1 MSDVVALFVVLLI
14 FYSIAAVRP
23 QTFPSSVAGLLLGR
37 ALPLLRLRELLASAA
52 GLTGRAC
59 AVDLPHGDVA
69 GREGGAAR
77 AGRPGGG
84 RVRRRRWRS
93 DGQRRHHIIVES
105 SRLSARGAAGGCCR
119 ALLRPAARWGGGGRA
134 GERVRRPRVA
144 PRRQNE
150 RRLVSEMALE
160 LLVDA
165 ALCVPWARG
174 RSFTA
179 EHSQGKEG
187 AFSARGLPRAS
198 HARNLAW
205 RTRSGH
211 SDGNQWGRR
220 ATCLGRCSPKKAH
233 VLRALLI
240 VSPSQAPSRWP

>member
-1 MSDVVALFVVLLI
+1 MVDMSDVVALFVVLLI

-150 RRLVSEMALE
+150 RRLVSEMAPSFLWTQ
-160 LLVDA
+160 LFVSPGRGDA
-165 ALCVPWARG
+165 ALLQNTRRG
-174 RSFTA
+174 KR
-179 EHSQGKEG
+179 
-187 AFSARGLPRAS
+187 
-198 HARNLAW
+198 
-205 RTRSGH
+205 
-211 SDGNQWGRR
+211 
-220 ATCLGRCSPKKAH
+220 
-233 VLRALLI
+233 
-240 VSPSQAPSRWP
+240 APSPQGDCRGPATLGIWLGGRGVATRTGISGGEGPHS

>member
-1 MSDVVALFVVLLI
+1 MVDMSDVVALFVVLLI

-23 QTFPSSVAGLLLGR
+23 QTFPSCVAGLLLGR

-150 RRLVSEMALE
+150 RRLVSEMARR
-160 LLVDA
+160 A
-165 ALCVPWARG
+165 SCGRSSLCPLGEGTQLYCRTLAGERG
-174 RSFTA
+174 RLLRKGTA
-179 EHSQGKEG
+179 EGQPRSE
-187 AFSARGLPRAS
+187 FGLAYAEWP
-198 HARNLAW
+198 
-205 RTRSGH
+205 
-211 SDGNQWGRR
+211 
-220 ATCLGRCSPKKAH
+220 LGRESVGEKGH
-233 VLRALLI
+233 ILRALLA
-240 VSPSQAPSRWP
+240 QEGTRA

>member
-119 ALLRPAARWGGGGRA
+119 ALLRPAAQWGGGGRA
-134 GERVRRPRVA
+134 GEPVRRPRVA

-150 RRLVSEMALE
+150 RRLVSEMARRASCGRSSF
-160 LLVDA
+160 VSPGRGDA
-165 ALCVPWARG
+165 ALLQNARK
-174 RSFTA
+174 
-179 EHSQGKEG
+179 GK
-187 AFSARGLPRAS
+187 R
-198 HARNLAW
+198 
-205 RTRSGH
+205 
-211 SDGNQWGRR
+211 
-220 ATCLGRCSPKKAH
+220 
-233 VLRALLI
+233 
-240 VSPSQAPSRWP
+240 APSPQVDCRGPATLGIWLGVRGVATRTGISGGEGPHS

>member
-134 GERVRRPRVA
+134 GERARRLRVA

-150 RRLVSEMALE
+150 RRLVSEMAHR
-160 LLVDA
+160 A
-165 ALCVPWARG
+165 SCGRSSLCPLGEGTQLYCRTLAGERG
-174 RSFTA
+174 RLLRKGTA
-179 EHSQGKEG
+179 EGQPRSE
-187 AFSARGLPRAS
+187 FGLA
-198 HARNLAW
+198 
-205 RTRSGH
+205 TRSGH

-220 ATCLGRCSPKKAH
+220 ATFLGRCS
-233 VLRALLI
+233 LQEGTRA
-240 VSPSQAPSRWP
+240 